1 MSAPAVDDGMTSDGQ
16 PGLVYV
22 GDPMCSWCWGF
33 APVIDRIA
41 SNHGLGID
49 VVVGGLRPGPAAQ
62 PLNERMEE
70 FLRREWA
77 MIAQRT
83 GQPFDVAI
91 LEDLGSSWSYDT
103 ETPAMAVVE
112 MRRQSPNETWRL
124 FGRLQRA
131 FYAERIDVTDPGV
144 YPELVGGFDV
154 DPAEFVDRLTADDV
168 KKGAWADFAQARRW
182 GITGF
187 PTLLLRQGGR
197 LHLLAAGYRPVED
210 IEAGLAGVL

>member
-1 MSAPAVDDGMTSDGQ
+1 
-16 PGLVYV
+16 
-22 GDPMCSWCWGF
+22 
-33 APVIDRIA
+33 
-41 SNHGLGID
+41 
-49 VVVGGLRPGPAAQ
+49 
-62 PLNERMEE
+62 
-70 FLRREWA
+70 
-77 MIAQRT
+77 
-83 GQPFDVAI
+83 
-91 LEDLGSSWSYDT
+91 
-103 ETPAMAVVE
+103 MAVVE

-124 FGRLQRA
+124 FGRVQRA

-154 DPAEFVDRLTADDV
+154 DPAEFVDRLAADDV
-168 KKGAWADFAQARRW
+168 KKRAWADFAQARRW

>member
-1 MSAPAVDDGMTSDGQ
+1 MTSDGQ

-154 DPAEFVDRLTADDV
+154 DPAEFVDRLAADDV
-168 KKGAWADFAQARRW
+168 KKRAWADFAQARRW